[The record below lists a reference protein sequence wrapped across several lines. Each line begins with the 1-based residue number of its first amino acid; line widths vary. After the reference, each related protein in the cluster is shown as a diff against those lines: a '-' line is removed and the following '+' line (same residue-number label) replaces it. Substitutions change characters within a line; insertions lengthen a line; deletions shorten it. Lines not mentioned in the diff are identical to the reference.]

1 MKVFK
6 IILILLSVVF
16 FGHYFTLAD
25 DEPRWQNICKG
36 ASNPYC
42 VAVGKTAKNNDAHS
56 IPLRGLLLGE
66 IIGVVW
72 KETGEIV
79 SNAGENEKRA
89 PKNGYYYIVDNEISE
104 PFLKLCSEV
113 EVKEE
118 EPYQGFSPGQVP
130 LKSP

>member
-6 IILILLSVVF
+6 IILILLAGVF
-16 FGHYFTLAD
+16 SGHYFTLAE

-36 ASNPYC
+36 SSNPYC
-42 VAVGKTAKNNDAHS
+42 VAVGKTAQNNDAHS
-56 IPLRGLLLGE
+56 IPLRGFLLGK

-79 SNAGENEKRA
+79 SNAGESEKRA
-89 PKNGYYYIVDNEISE
+89 PKNGYYYIIDNEISE

-113 EVKEE
+113 EVKGEA
-118 EPYQGFSPGQVP
+118 P
-130 LKSP
+130 